1 MGLLKAN
8 SSLINTNE
16 VSVKKT
22 NLGGG
27 KLSLSKFDPK
37 NISNIALWTK
47 QGSLTDI
54 SHYTPSYLTFVVN
67 YDGGDIDRLFYY
79 QNNLLYSGDEFGF
92 YIEYDESVGVW
103 WLMTP
108 VDNDIAYAEDLFG
121 PWTTY
126 DDLIDFEV
134 DDWDII
140 SQTEG
145 TSKYVWSDVSGRNNH
160 LTTRKN
166 PSNNGIST
174 PTIKGLESK
183 LSTTPFK
190 TTNTINFYLPFTIY
204 IVLLDNYAG
213 IDTRKILGI
222 NNDLNPILYLESTI
236 FSGAYHTFALK
247 YYASG
252 ILTTICSFN
261 VLKVLFASFTYAPS
275 ILKISSAYQT
285 TSASPVRN
293 VTLSYYNLY
302 SDINKTL
309 GSLSANG
316 TASFNQNSSAGN
328 LYLGNNNFGSPIL
341 GSFYLSEALIY
352 NKSLSTEEDGSINRY
367 LQRKY
372 YGKLLS

>member
-8 SSLINTNE
+8 SSLINTNK

-27 KLSLSKFDPK
+27 KISLSKFDPR

-54 SHYTPSYLTFVVN
+54 SRYTPSYLTFVVDYN
-67 YDGGDIDRLFYY
+67 GGDIDTLFYY

-92 YIEYDESVGVW
+92 YIEYNESYGKW
-103 WLMTP
+103 YLYDP
-108 VDNDIAYAEDLFG
+108 NDNVIAEAEDLFG
-121 PWTTY
+121 AWSTY
-126 DDLIDFEV
+126 EDLNLFEV
-134 DDWDII
+134 YDWDII
-140 SQTEG
+140 SETQATLE
-145 TSKYVWSDVSGRNNH
+145 YVWSDVSGGNNH
-160 LTTRKN
+160 LTTRKS
-166 PSNNGIST
+166 PTNNGIST

-190 TTNTINFYLPFTIY
+190 TTNTINFSLPFTIY
-204 IVLLDNYAG
+204 IVLIDNYVGVA
-213 IDTRKILGI
+213 TRKILGAS
-222 NNDLNPILYLESTI
+222 NVLYLESTS
-236 FSGAYHTFALK
+236 FSGGTHTFALK
-247 YYASG
+247 YDASG

-261 VLKVLFASFTYAPS
+261 VSKVLFASFTFTPS

-302 SDINKTL
+302 SDINKTF

>member
-1 MGLLKAN
+1 MGRLRAN
-8 SSLINTNE
+8 SNLSKDNKI
-16 VSVKKT
+16 SIKKT
-22 NLGGG
+22 NVGSGRLT
-27 KLSLSKFDPK
+27 LSKFDPK

-47 QGSLTDI
+47 QGSLTNI
-54 SHYTPSYLTFVVN
+54 LRYTPSYLTFVVD

-108 VDNDIAYAEDLFG
+108 VDNDIAYAENLFG

-126 DDLIDFEV
+126 DDLNSFEA

-140 SQTEG
+140 SQTDG
-145 TSKYVWSDVSGRNNH
+145 TLEYVWSDVSGKNNH

-166 PSNNGIST
+166 PTNNGIGT

-204 IVLLDNYAG
+204 IALIDNYAG
-213 IDTRKILGI
+213 VATRAILGA
-222 NNDLNPILYLESTI
+222 DYVLYLESTS
-236 FSGAYHTFALK
+236 FSGTFHTFALK

-261 VLKVLFASFTYAPS
+261 VLKALFASFTYTPS

-293 VTLSYYNLY
+293 VTLSYYN
-302 SDINKTL
+302 SNT
-309 GSLSANG
+309 SLSANG
-316 TASFNQNSSAGN
+316 TASFNTNSN
-328 LYLGNNNFGSPIL
+328 LYLGNKNFSSPIL
-341 GSFYLSEALIY
+341 DNFYLSEVLIY
-352 NKSLSTEEDGSINRY
+352 NKFLNATEDGSINRY